1 MAIHHPLLPVGSKWL
16 NEIGVKNAAETLDAL
31 TVLEERTVVVSGHA
45 RQKSA
50 QVHQGLQCLMSPS
63 TCGQT
68 APMPAEVQLDALAP
82 GSRELALYADGSW
95 ETAVRRVTD

>member
-1 MAIHHPLLPVGSKWL
+1 MAIHYPLQLVGSEWL
-16 NEIGVKNAAETLDAL
+16 NEIGVKNAAETLNTL

-50 QVHQGLQCLMSPS
+50 QVHQGLQCLTSPS

-68 APMPAEVQLDALAP
+68 APMSAEAQLDALAP
-82 GSRELALYADGSW
+82 GSRELALYADGS
-95 ETAVRRVTD
+95 